1 MMAQSAGDA
10 ALRTDALAPWAYP
23 LSSLNTGSLSGAN
36 NVSYTVSATSPSTAY
51 NAAQLIHNPTN

>member
-1 MMAQSAGDA
+1 MTAWAGRQNLA
-10 ALRTDALAPWAYP
+10 ALAAPQAYT

-36 NVSYTVSATSPSTAY
+36 NVSYTVSTTSPSTAY